1 MYTRGFKSAR
11 ALLLVVCMGS
21 VLPVWSQSTSSGT
34 LAGSVTDPSNAV
46 VPGATV
52 ALTDS
57 STNIARTTSTN
68 KEGRYIFVDVTPGV
82 YSISVTKS
90 GFATSKTEKH
100 EVKVGESLTLNLS
113 LQVGGANVVV
123 EVSATGTELQTMN
136 ATVGN
141 TVTAL
146 AIDNLPSIGRD
157 VNTFIE
163 LQPGV
168 SAGGDVAGAV
178 NDQSYFSLDGG
189 NNSND
194 MDGSGGVYTAG
205 QQNLVIGDPTGGMST
220 QSFTFSAPS
229 GVLPTPADSVEEFK
243 VNTAGQTADF
253 NSSAGAEIQIVTKR
267 GTSSFHGTAYEYYK
281 DNNWSSN
288 AWANNQN
295 NWEGVAQCGAPNCG
309 HIGLP
314 SYHYSRFGGAIG
326 GPVTN
331 KEILGGKTFFFYNY
345 EGFRYP
351 NSETITRNVPSP
363 ALRLGLLTNAATGTI
378 AYNLNNAPVVFNGV
392 TYAANYGCAGAPGG
406 KCDPLGL
413 GLNPLVSQIW
423 NKYEPQSNSTCA
435 GGQYL
440 CDNANVLGFAAN
452 LSVPITSN
460 FDVARI
466 DHDFGS
472 KNHFMTSWRYYKMNL
487 ASDSQ
492 IDIGGFFPGDTL
504 GTPASQ
510 AGNPIRDWYLVAGL
524 TTNITTNTTNDIH
537 YSYLRNWWAW
547 SRAGAPPQIPGL
559 GGALELDGGQ
569 QETQDLGPFNVNNG
583 DIRRRFWD
591 GHDNMF
597 RDDISMLKGNHLF
610 QFGGTYQHNWD
621 YHQRNDSG
629 GTINAFPV
637 YELGNTTN
645 GSGMGAL
652 AYPCA
657 TTSTISTTPK
667 TCDSLYANVLGVLS
681 IASQMFARS
690 GASLTL
696 DPPLSNAFDQST
708 IPYYNVYFSDTWHMK
723 PTLTFTYGLGW
734 ALEMPPVEANGKQ
747 AVLVDAANQP
757 VTTLGYLANI
767 KTAALQGNVYNPEV
781 GFALVG
787 NASNGLKYPYNPFY
801 GEFSPRVAVAWNPRF
816 DGDSIG
822 GKLFGHDS
830 TVVRGGYGRVYGRT
844 NGVVQVLVP
853 LLGLGLEQ
861 PVACN
866 SNLASVGSPG
876 NWACGASLAGT
887 YSNGFRVGST
897 VSSTGGPTVPLVSNV
912 STTLPQPAYPGFN
925 NTFSSN
931 PEGLDPNFRANA
943 IDSFDFTIQ
952 RQISRRVTLEVG
964 YIGRR
969 ITHEYQP
976 VELNPVPYMMT
987 LGGQQFKQAYA
998 NLVTQ
1003 YCGGLKG
1010 LAAGGCAGASTTG
1023 PTPVTPQPFFETAL
1037 KGTGYCNGFTSCT
1050 AAVASNEGAAYG
1062 AGCTPSAA
1070 CPAVNIATGNLNN
1083 AQVWGIWSDLDS
1095 GVGCPTGGCTVLPGV
1110 GNVGG
1115 FAFPR
1120 SLQSTP
1126 IPATCAALGQGGLG
1140 NNGCTGSYTD
1150 GAFLNASIGYGNY
1163 NAGFVSLKMADWRG
1177 LTLQNNFTWSK
1188 ALGVGAQA
1196 QSSSVLTALDPFNLQ
1211 EQYGRQAWD
1220 RKFIYNVF
1228 LVYQPPF
1235 FKGQSGF
1242 IGRALG
1248 GWTFAT
1254 IFAAGSGVPTQVGT
1268 TYSDYQGF
1276 GACDGIGCGD
1286 YDMENAVP
1294 IGSVPNRHAY
1304 YCPGNTYSGFCSTQ
1318 TNGFPVNY
1326 FPNGVL
1332 QASNWRNPILGI
1344 DNRDGGSGILGGLA
1358 YWNMD
1363 FSIKKSIRVAEGIS
1377 LEFQGVFA
1385 NVLNH
1390 NQWTDNYLGLYNT
1403 AGFGALGFNTAP
1415 DNGIG
1420 VNGEAEPRNI
1430 QLGARVRF

>member
-1 MYTRGFKSAR
+1 MFIRSLNVVLVS
-11 ALLLVVCMGS
+11 LLMVCLGGA
-21 VLPVWSQSTSSGT
+21 LPVWAQSASSGT
-34 LAGSVTDPSNAV
+34 VSGV
-46 VPGATV
+46 V
-52 ALTDS
+52 TDS
-57 STNIARTTSTN
+57 SSAVVAGALVTLTDTSTN
-68 KEGRYIFVDVTPGV
+68 VSRAANSNATGRYSFADVTPGT
-82 YSISVTKS
+82 YSLTVTKA
-90 GFATSKTEKH
+90 GFATTKTDSH
-100 EVKVGESLTLNLS
+100 VVEVGVNLTLNLT

-123 EVSATGTELQTMN
+123 EVSAVGNELQTMN

-141 TVTAL
+141 TVSSV

-194 MDGSGGVYTAG
+194 MDGSGGVYTG
-205 QQNLVIGDPTGGMST
+205 TQQNMVIGDPTGGMST

-253 NSSAGAEIQIVTKR
+253 NSSAGAEIKVVTKR

-288 AWANNQN
+288 AWGNNQN
-295 NWEGVAQCGAPNCG
+295 NWEGPAQCGSVGCG

-326 GPVTN
+326 GPLTS
-331 KEILGGKTFFFYNY
+331 KQILGGKTFFFFNY

-351 NSETITRNVPSP
+351 NSETITRDVPSP
-363 ALRLGLLTNAATGTI
+363 ALRAGLLTDSSTGAI

-392 TYAANYGCAGAPGG
+392 TYGANFGCSKAPGG
-406 KCDPLGL
+406 LCDPLGL
-413 GLNPLVSQIW
+413 GLNPMVSQIW
-423 NKYEPQSNSTCA
+423 NKYEPQSNATCT
-435 GGQYL
+435 QSV
-440 CDNANVLGFAAN
+440 CDGANILGFASN
-452 LSVPITSN
+452 LSLPVTSN
-460 FDVARI
+460 FNVARI

-472 KNHFMTSWRYYKMNL
+472 KNHLMASWRYYKVKL
-487 ASDSQ
+487 TSDDQ
-492 IDIGGFFPGDTL
+492 VDIGGFFSGDTL

-510 AGNPIRDWYLVAGL
+510 SSDPVQDWYLVAGL
-524 TTNITTNTTNDIH
+524 TTNITTNTTNDFH

-547 SRAGAPPQIPGL
+547 NRAGAPPQIPGL
-559 GGALELDGGQ
+559 GGALELDAGQ
-569 QETQDLGPFNVNNG
+569 SSTEDLGPFNVNNQNM
-583 DIRRRFWD
+583 RRRFWD
-591 GHDNMF
+591 GHDNML
-597 RDDISMLKGNHLF
+597 RDDISMLKGNHLL
-610 QFGGTYQHNWD
+610 QFGGTYQHNFD

-629 GTINAFPV
+629 GTINAYPV
-637 YELGNTTN
+637 YSLGNNVN
-645 GSGMGAL
+645 GSGLGAL
-652 AYPCA
+652 LYPCA
-657 TTSTISTTPK
+657 TTATISTGTK
-667 TCDSLYANVLGVLS
+667 TCDSLTAAALGVVS
-681 IASQMFARS
+681 VASQMFARS
-690 GASLTL
+690 GSNLSLL
-696 DPPLSNAFDQST
+696 PPLSNAFDQSV

-723 PTLTFTYGLGW
+723 SSLTFTYGLGY
-734 ALEMPPVEANGKQ
+734 ALEMPPVEAQGKQ
-747 AVLVDAANQP
+747 TVLVDAGNEP
-757 VTTLGYLANI
+757 LS
-767 KTAALQGNVYNPEV
+767 TAAYINNTRKAALAGQVYNPEM

-787 NASNGLKYPYNPFY
+787 NAGNGLKYPYNPFY
-801 GEFSPRVAVAWNPRF
+801 GEFSPRVALAWNPHF
-816 DGDSIG
+816 DAGSIA
-822 GKLFGHDS
+822 GKIFGHED
-830 TVVRGGYGRVYGRT
+830 TVLRGGYGRQYGRT

-861 PVACN
+861 PVSCP
-866 SNLASVGSPG
+866 SNQVVSG
-876 NWACGASLAGT
+876 NWTCGASGAGN
-887 YSNGFRVGST
+887 YSTAFRVGQTASA
-897 VSSTGGPTVPLVSNV
+897 SGGPAVPLMSLA
-912 STTLPQPAYPGFN
+912 SPTLPQPVYPGFN
-925 NTFSSN
+925 NTFSSS
-931 PEGLDPNFRANA
+931 PEGLDPSFRANA
-943 IDSFDFTIQ
+943 IDAFDFTVQ
-952 RQISRRVTLEVG
+952 RQLSHKVTLELG

-998 NLVTQ
+998 NTVLQ

-1010 LAAGGCAGASTTG
+1010 LAGGGCGGSAGPNAGA
-1023 PTPVTPQPFFETAL
+1023 VTAQPFFETAL
-1037 KGTGYCNGFTSCT
+1037 AGTGYCKGFANCT
-1050 AAVASNEGAAYG
+1050 QAVVANEGATG
-1062 AGCTPSAA
+1062 
-1070 CPAVNIATGNLNN
+1070 TGNLNN

-1095 GVGCPTGGCTVLPGV
+1095 GAGCPAGGCTVV
-1110 GNVGG
+1110 SGNVGG
-1115 FAFPR
+1115 FNFPR
-1120 SLQSTP
+1120 SMQSTP
-1126 IPATCAALGQGGLG
+1126 IPATCAALGGVGS
-1140 NNGCTGSYTD
+1140 NGCSGAFTD
-1150 GAFLNASIGYGNY
+1150 GAFQNASIGYGNY
-1163 NAGFVSLKMADWRG
+1163 NGGFVSVKTADWRG
-1177 LTLQNNFTWSK
+1177 MTMQSNFTWSK
-1188 ALGVGAQA
+1188 ALGTAAQA
-1196 QSSSVLTALDPFNLQ
+1196 QSSSELNLLDAFDPG

-1228 LVYQPPF
+1228 VVYQPAF

-1242 IGRALG
+1242 LGHALG
-1248 GWTFAT
+1248 GWTFST

-1268 TYSDYQGF
+1268 TNGNYQSF
-1276 GACDGIGCGD
+1276 GSCDGIGCGD

-1294 IGSVPNRHAY
+1294 LGPVPSRHAN
-1304 YCPGNTYSGFCSTQ
+1304 YCPGNTYSGVCSTQ

-1332 QASNWRNPILGI
+1332 EASNWRNPILGI
-1344 DNRDGGSGILGGLA
+1344 DNKDGGSGILGGLS

-1403 AGFGALGFNTAP
+1403 AGFGALGYNTAP

-1430 QLGARVRF
+1430 ELGLRVRF